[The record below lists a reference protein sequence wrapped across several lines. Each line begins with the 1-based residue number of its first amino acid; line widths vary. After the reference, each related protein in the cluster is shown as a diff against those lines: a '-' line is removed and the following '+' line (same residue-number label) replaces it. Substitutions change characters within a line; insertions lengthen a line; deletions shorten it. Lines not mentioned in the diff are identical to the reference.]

1 MLGAR
6 LRLSD
11 PIRKEATGMRHHLVL
26 PGKRCCGPGRRLRL
40 AVLPALVAGGIVLPS
55 WAEAQATVTLEELA
69 ATAASAVVL
78 IHVETPSGSRQ
89 GSGFLVD
96 PGGRILTNSH
106 VIRNARSARIKL
118 ASGDVYDM
126 VTVLAEDER
135 RDIAVLQV
143 PGFELP
149 TLPLG
154 NSDSVRIGNPVVLI
168 GSPLGLES
176 TVTTGIISGRRQEPE
191 GFQLLQIS
199 APASRGSSGGPVLN
213 QNGDVVAIASSQM
226 QVGQNLN
233 FAVPI
238 NYARGLL
245 GHLGGEPLAVFMPPS
260 TTPQELPV
268 PMASADDVVNPGLR
282 FALQS
287 FLGLSVETLARMGP
301 DHLRRTRITFRLIE
315 TVGGGVPRIERY
327 LESETTRRTGPFGTE
342 QTVRRER
349 VRTLVRA
356 DGLQPV
362 STLGEVV
369 RWTDEGWVR
378 AGYNLEFEGQQ
389 ILGLITDSLG
399 RAKAV
404 DRSVPRGLLLREM
417 ADFAFGTLANDSLVG
432 RSVELV
438 TLDPWTGDVTHDRY
452 DVLEISNLTVA
463 GREHRALRV
472 NVARDLANS
481 TAWFTLERPRVLLR
495 REELEGGAVEE
506 IMRVEGRL
514 P

>member
-1 MLGAR
+1 MRNHLA
-6 LRLSD
+6 LR
-11 PIRKEATGMRHHLVL
+11 
-26 PGKRCCGPGRRLRL
+26 GKRCRGHGQRLRL
-40 AVLPALVAGGIVLPS
+40 AVMSALVAGGMVPPS
-55 WAEAQATVTLEELA
+55 WADAQASVTLEELA
-69 ATAASAVVL
+69 AAAVSAVVL
-78 IHVETPSGSRQ
+78 IDVETPSGNRQ

-106 VIRNARSARIKL
+106 VIRDARAARVKL
-118 ASGDVYDM
+118 ASGDIYDM

-143 PGFELP
+143 SGFDLP

-199 APASRGSSGGPVLN
+199 APASRGSSGGPVIS
-213 QNGDVVAIASSQM
+213 QSGDVVAIASSQM

-245 GHLGGEPLAVFMPPS
+245 GHLGGEPLAVFMPPP
-260 TTPQELPV
+260 TTPQDLPI
-268 PMASADDVVNPGLR
+268 PMSSADDLVNVGLR
-282 FALQS
+282 FALES
-287 FLGLSVETLARMGP
+287 FVGLSVEMLARMGT

-315 TVGGGVPRIERY
+315 TVGGGAPRIERY
-327 LESETTRRTGPFGTE
+327 LESETTRRSGPFGTE
-342 QTVRRER
+342 ETVRRER
-349 VRTLVRA
+349 VRTLIRA
-356 DGLQPV
+356 DGLQPI

-369 RWTDEGWVR
+369 GWTDDGWVR
-378 AGYNLEFEGQQ
+378 AGYALEFEGQQ
-389 ILGLITDSLG
+389 VRGLITDSLG

-404 DRSVPRGLLLREM
+404 DRSIPRGVLLREV

-432 RSVELV
+432 RSVERV
-438 TLDPWTGDVTHDRY
+438 TLDPWTGEITNDRY
-452 DVLEISNLTVA
+452 DVLEVSDLTVA

-495 REELEGGAVEE
+495 RDGLAGGAIEE
-506 IMRVEGRL
+506 IVREEGRL

>member
-1 MLGAR
+1 MRNQVTLPCRAFHGPAGPTR
-6 LRLSD
+6 VAALS
-11 PIRKEATGMRHHLVL
+11 V
-26 PGKRCCGPGRRLRL
+26 
-40 AVLPALVAGGIVLPS
+40 AVLGTLLSPAS
-55 WAEAQATVTLEELA
+55 TRAQATVALEELA
-69 ATAASAVVL
+69 AAAVNAVVL
-78 IHVETPSGSRQ
+78 IDVETPSGNRQ

-106 VIRNARSARIKL
+106 VIRDARAARVKL
-118 ASGDVYDM
+118 SSGDVYDM

-143 PGFELP
+143 PGFDLP

-176 TVTTGIISGRRQEPE
+176 TVTTGIVSGRRQEPE

-199 APASRGSSGGPVLN
+199 APASRGSSGGPVLS
-213 QNGDVVAIASSQM
+213 QSGQVVAIASSQM

-245 GHLGGEPLAVFMPPS
+245 GHLGGEPLAVL
-260 TTPQELPV
+260 TPRPAPASESPI
-268 PMASADDVVNPGLR
+268 PMSSADDLVNTGLR
-282 FALQS
+282 FALDPFAGQ
-287 FLGLSVETLARMGP
+287 SVEMVARMSA
-301 DHLRRTRITFRLIE
+301 DQLKRIRITYRLIE

-327 LESETTRRTGPFGTE
+327 LESETTRRSGPFETE

-369 RWTDEGWVR
+369 QWTDEGWLR
-378 AGYNLEFEGQQ
+378 AGYDLDFDGQQ
-389 ILGLITDSLG
+389 VRGLITDTGG
-399 RAKAV
+399 RAREL
-404 DRSVPRGLLLREM
+404 DRSLPRGILLREI

-432 RSVELV
+432 RSVEFV
-438 TLDPWTGDVTHDRY
+438 TFDPWTGDVTNDRF
-452 DVLEISNLTVA
+452 DVLEISTLTAA
-463 GREHRALRV
+463 GEEYRALRV
-472 NVARDLANS
+472 NVARDLSNA
-481 TAWFTLERPRVLLR
+481 TAWFTVDPPRVLLR
-495 REELEGGAVEE
+495 REGPEGGTLEE
-506 IMRVEGRL
+506 LVRVEVRL